1 MRIQRDES
9 SEESV
14 INISP
19 LLDVMF
25 ILIIFFLAT
34 ATFREEEETD
44 LEVKLP
50 ESTIAPAT
58 LSAKP
63 KTIIINVHEDG
74 TYLVNNPVSHRREKM
89 DMSTLR
95 QELADA
101 LKVNPGQKV
110 LVRADRKAYHEAVAQ
125 AMARCKE
132 VGYHDASIGY
142 DYKLSATN

>member
-1 MRIQRDES
+1 MRIQRNES

-34 ATFREEEETD
+34 ATFREEEESD

-50 ESTIAPAT
+50 ESAIAPAT

-89 DMSTLR
+89 DMSALR

-110 LVRADRKAYHEAVAQ
+110 LVRADRRAYHEAVAQ

-142 DYKLSATN
+142 DYKLPPAN

>member
-44 LEVKLP
+44 LEVTLP
-50 ESTIAPAT
+50 ESAIVPAT
-58 LSAKP
+58 LSAKL

-89 DMSTLR
+89 AIDVMR
-95 QELADA
+95 EELSSS
-101 LKVNPGQKV
+101 LVKNPNQKV
-110 LVRADRKAYHEAVAQ
+110 LVRGDRKAYHEAVAN
-125 AMARCKE
+125 AMACCKE
-132 VGYHDASIGY
+132 VGFNDASIGY
-142 DYKLSATN
+142 QYKLSATN

>member
-1 MRIQRDES
+1 MIIRRDES
-9 SEESV
+9 SEESA

-50 ESTIAPAT
+50 ESAVAPVT
-58 LSAKP
+58 LSARP

-95 QELADA
+95 KELADA
-101 LKVNPGQKV
+101 LEVNPGQKV
-110 LVRADRKAYHEAVAQ
+110 LVRADRKAYHEDVAH

-132 VGYHDASIGY
+132 VGYNDASIGY
-142 DYKLSATN
+142 QYKLPAAD

>member
-142 DYKLSATN
+142 DYKLSAAN

>member
-1 MRIQRDES
+1 MIIRRDES
-9 SEESV
+9 SEESG

-34 ATFREEEETD
+34 ATFKEEEETD

-50 ESTIAPAT
+50 ESAVAPVA
-58 LSAKP
+58 LSARP

-74 TYLVNNPVSHRREKM
+74 TYLVNNPVSHRGEKM
-89 DMSTLR
+89 DMGTLR

-101 LKVNPGQKV
+101 LEANPGQKV
-110 LVRADRKAYHEAVAQ
+110 LVRGDRKAYHEAVAQ

-132 VGYHDASIGY
+132 VGYNDASIGY
-142 DYKLSATN
+142 QYKLPAAN

>member
-1 MRIQRDES
+1 MRILRDES
-9 SEESV
+9 SEESG